1 MRYLT
6 IGIHYPKTEH
16 MDDIL
21 AVTKKVAEEAK
32 KCEGLVDAG
41 SWLDKENNRLVMMSL
56 WESEEH
62 AVNGRG
68 ALRPIIMGA
77 PWSEWERQPSDN
89 FLGLTRI
96 V

>member
-6 IGIHYPKTEH
+6 IGIHYPKSEHTE
-16 MDDIL
+16 DIL
-21 AVTKKVAEEAK
+21 AVTKKVAEEAR

-41 SWLDKENNRLVMMSL
+41 SWIDKENNRLVMMSL

-62 AVNGRG
+62 AVKARG
-68 ALRPIIMGA
+68 TLRPIIMA
-77 PWSEWERQPSDN
+77 VPWSEWERQQGDN
-89 FLGLTRI
+89 FLSLTRI

>member
-1 MRYLT
+1 
-6 IGIHYPKTEH
+6 

-21 AVTKKVAEEAK
+21 GVTKKVAEEAK

-77 PWSEWERQPSDN
+77 RWSEWERQPSDN

>member
-6 IGIHYPKTEH
+6 IGIHYPKAEH
-16 MDDIL
+16 EGDIIGV
-21 AVTKKVAEEAK
+21 ARRVAEEAR

-41 SWLDKENNRLVMMSL
+41 SWIDKQNSRIVMMSL

-62 AVNGRG
+62 AAAARG
-68 ALRPIIMGA
+68 ALRPIIMEA
-77 PWSEWERQPSDN
+77 PWGQWERQPSDN
-89 FLGLTRI
+89 FLSLERI